1 MILDV
6 ERFSLWNS
14 LIYKFLFK
22 TFSYG
27 STLVDK
33 PKVLLRAP
41 TGVPAVNWSEN
52 IITDEIL
59 MISNNLL
66 FYVHL
71 RLNEVFGTNDKP
83 FAGILVITVCDFLGG
98 APTSI
103 CHFFCWPIHLSV
115 CPPIDDHISGTV
127 HHVIIIFGTRV

>member
-1 MILDV
+1 
-6 ERFSLWNS
+6 
-14 LIYKFLFK
+14 
-22 TFSYG
+22 
-27 STLVDK
+27 
-33 PKVLLRAP
+33 
-41 TGVPAVNWSEN
+41 
-52 IITDEIL
+52 

-103 CHFFCWPIHLSV
+103 CHFFC
-115 CPPIDDHISGTV
+115 
-127 HHVIIIFGTRV
+127 